1 VEGTFRVET
10 LHLASFIIF
19 CAFFLFLLVLLCIF
33 SRCQPLKSRG
43 ITPFVG
49 WTASFVYLISK
60 IYVFFFT
67 IEETIIF
74 GCKIL
79 YFVVYPI
86 TISMFL
92 MIIVHYFRGIVLLFL
107 DQKKI
112 LFIENK
118 IDSSI
123 LFKRRNLG
131 FKILKIIIHPITNI
145 TLIVLNSVL
154 WSAFFSLYFKIFSIT
169 CLDSSAFFLRIVYV
183 IVILINFL
191 LFTLDFILNFNYIR
205 KCQWKQILMKDAF
218 WYRSE
223 IAFFTLLVNVPL
235 FALTTIFKF
244 FNANYIVI
252 TVLNSLTSFGV
263 AVQLFICPLI
273 LTMISFI
280 LGKFSKPKKTIQG
293 ILENQEERD
302 LFYQFCASEYSQENI
317 LCFEKIEKFKREKD
331 AAKKKDLALEIKGFH
346 LNSSD
351 SILEVN
357 VNWKTVQRLNQKIS
371 ANEFEVNL
379 FDEVQKEIE
388 ALLGDTYT
396 RYLISF
402 TYRNHLKLKKT
413 ISG

>member
-1 VEGTFRVET
+1 M
-10 LHLASFIIF
+10 
-19 CAFFLFLLVLLCIF
+19 
-33 SRCQPLKSRG
+33 
-43 ITPFVG
+43 
-49 WTASFVYLISK
+49 
-60 IYVFFFT
+60 
-67 IEETIIF
+67 IF

-92 MIIVHYFRGIVLLFL
+92 MMIVHYFRGIVLLFL
-107 DQKKI
+107 NQKKI

-131 FKILKIIIHPITNI
+131 LKILKIIIHPITNI
-145 TLIVLNSVL
+145 ALIVLNSVF

-169 CLDSSAFFLRIVYV
+169 CMNSSVFFLRIVYV
-183 IVILINFL
+183 IEVLITFM
-191 LFTLDFILNFNYIR
+191 LFVLDFILNFNYIR

-235 FALTTIFKF
+235 YALTTIFKF
-244 FNANYIVI
+244 LSISYTATTFF
-252 TVLNSLTSFGV
+252 NSLTSFGI
-263 AVQLFICPLI
+263 AIQFFICPLI

-280 LGKFSKPKKTIQG
+280 LRKFSKPKKTIQG